1 MPDTYDLVVVG
12 AGTAGCTAASRAA
25 GMGLKVCLVECKS
38 KLKIGEKV
46 CGDAIGAHHFDELKI
61 PHPEGDEL
69 DSKMVGVKIYSP
81 DLSSVFTIDGP
92 GVSGYMVDR
101 YRFGQRLLR
110 DALDSGAELVDSTL
124 VTGPNIEDNMVKGV
138 IVQSQG
144 RRRVLKAKVTVDA
157 SGVAA
162 TIRRS
167 LPDIFN
173 IEREVSRR
181 DLMVCYRE
189 VRSNVDIEQGYCHI
203 YLNQKVARGGYF
215 WVFPRSN
222 GKVNVGVGVQAD
234 IENPNPKAQLYRH
247 ILSKPIFK
255 DSKVQSAGGGTVPT
269 RRPLDCLVGDGVMF
283 VGDAACLVNPIHGG
297 GIGPSMIS
305 GTIAAQV
312 AAEALERN
320 DTSRRGLWNY
330 NLKYMAAYGAKQAG
344 LDVFRIFLQ
353 SLTDEELNYGMA
365 QRLVVEDDVLKAS
378 LEGDLKLSLTDKAGR
393 IFRNM
398 RRLRFLLRLR
408 EVSSRMRRVKR
419 HFLNYP
425 SPEEFPSWR
434 EKIRLLY

>member
-12 AGTAGCTAASRAA
+12 AGTAGCTAASKAA
-25 GMGLKVCLVECKS
+25 RMGLKVCLIDCKP
-38 KLKIGEKV
+38 KVKIGEKV
-46 CGDAIGAHHFDELKI
+46 CGDAIGSHHFDELKI
-61 PHPEGDEL
+61 PHPKGDEL

-81 DLSSVFTIDGP
+81 DLSSVFVIDGP

-101 YRFGQRLLR
+101 YNFGQRLLK
-110 DALDSGAELVDSTL
+110 DATDSGAELVDSTL
-124 VTGPNIEDNMVKGV
+124 VIGPNIENNTVKGV
-138 IVQSQG
+138 ITQSQG
-144 RRRVLKAKVTVDA
+144 RRRVLKAKVTIDA

-167 LPDIFN
+167 LPEGFN
-173 IEREVSRR
+173 VEREVSRR

-189 VRSNVDIEQGYCHI
+189 VRSNVEIEQGYCHI

-215 WVFPRSN
+215 WIFPRSN
-222 GKVNVGVGVQAD
+222 GEVNVGVGVQAN
-234 IENPNPKAQLYRH
+234 IENPNPKAQLYKH
-247 ILSKPIFK
+247 ILNKPIFK
-255 DSKVQSAGGGTVPT
+255 DSKVQDAGGGTVPT

-283 VGDAACLVNPIHGG
+283 IGDAACLVNPIHGG

-305 GTIAAQV
+305 GAIAAQV
-312 AAEALERN
+312 AAEALEKN
-320 DTSRRGLWNY
+320 DATSRGLWNY

-365 QRLVVEDDVLKAS
+365 QKLVMEDDVLKAS
-378 LEGDLKLSLTDKAGR
+378 LEGDLNLSLTDKAGR
-393 IFRNM
+393 ILRNIG
-398 RRLRFLLRLR
+398 RLRFLLRLR
-408 EVSSRMRRVKR
+408 EVSNRMRRVKT

-434 EKIRLLY
+434 EKLKTLY